1 MEEKGTILIVDDE
14 VRITDILNLYLKKE
28 GYRTLTAGDGLE
40 ALSVMQE
47 SLPDLIISDLMMPNM
62 DGIEFC
68 KEVKT
73 RPEFTN
79 PYFIMLTAKAT
90 VDSKV
95 EGLKIGADDY
105 ITKPFNVKELVARVN
120 SAMRIKALQNEV
132 VEKNV
137 ELERY
142 KAAMENELQLA
153 ARFQESLIPP
163 DGNIS
168 PGIRLTSIYQPT
180 IHIGGDIF
188 DVRNAGDG
196 QIVFFVADVTGHG
209 IVAAVISAMI
219 KLSFI
224 QAAADTSS
232 PSVIAEKIN
241 RDIVSTTSE
250 EHFASV
256 FLGSLTPDG
265 SALSFV
271 RAGHPAPYLCQQNGQ
286 ILPLAPKGFLLGI
299 DPNSKFPQQTVSLSP
314 RDRIFMFTDGIS
326 EAEGRDGELF
336 GTGRIRQYLARP
348 GASLRGLLDL
358 ANQWSGGQYQDDFTL
373 VQLEILDKT

>member
-28 GYRTLTAGDGLE
+28 GYQTLTAGDGLE

-47 SLPDLIISDLMMPNM
+47 NVPDLIISDLMMPNM

-73 RPEFTN
+73 RSEFTN

-232 PSVIAEKIN
+232 PSAIAEKIN

-271 RAGHPAPYLCQQNGQ
+271 RAGHPAPYLCQHDGQ

-299 DPNSKFPQQTVSLSP
+299 DPTAQFPQQTVSLSP

-336 GTGRIRQYLARP
+336 GTGRIRQYLARQ
-348 GASLRGLLDL
+348 GASLSGLLDL

-373 VQLEILDKT
+373 VQLEILERG

>member
-1 MEEKGTILIVDDE
+1 MDEKGIILIVDDE

-28 GYRTLTAGDGLE
+28 GYRTMTAGDGLK
-40 ALSVMQE
+40 ALAAMRE
-47 SLPDLIISDLMMPNM
+47 TTPDLIISDLMMPNM
-62 DGIEFC
+62 DGIAFC

-73 RPEFTN
+73 KPEYSN

-95 EGLKIGADDY
+95 QGLKIGADDY

-120 SAMRIKALQNEV
+120 SAMRIKALQNEI

-163 DGNIS
+163 DGDIC

-188 DVRNAGDG
+188 DVRKAGDG
-196 QIVFFVADVTGHG
+196 KIVFFVADVTGHG

-224 QAAADTSS
+224 QAAASTSS
-232 PSVIAEKIN
+232 PAAIAGKIN

-256 FLGSLTPDG
+256 FLGSIEADG
-265 SALSFV
+265 SSLSFV
-271 RAGHPAPYLCQQNGQ
+271 RAGHPAPYLCRQDKQ

-299 DPNSKFPQQTVSLSP
+299 DPDAQFVQQRVSLYP
-314 RDRIFMFTDGIS
+314 GDRIVMFTDGIS
-326 EAEGRDGELF
+326 EAEGPDGELF
-336 GTGRIRQYLARP
+336 GTGRIRQYLARS
-348 GASLRGLLDL
+348 GASLSGLREI
-358 ANQWSGGQYQDDFTL
+358 ANQWAGGQYQDDFTL
-373 VQLEILDKT
+373 VQLEIS

>member
-1 MEEKGTILIVDDE
+1 MSEKGTILIVDDE
-14 VRITDILNLYLKKE
+14 VRIIDILNLYLKKE
-28 GYRTLTAGDGLE
+28 GYRTLTATDGLN
-40 ALSVMQE
+40 ALETMKE
-47 SLPDLIISDLMMPNM
+47 FIPDLIISDLMMPNM
-62 DGIEFC
+62 DGITFC

-73 RPEFTN
+73 RNEFGN

-90 VDSKV
+90 IDSKV
-95 EGLKIGADDY
+95 QGLKIGADDY

-120 SAMRIKALQNEV
+120 SAMRIKALQNEI

-142 KAAMENELQLA
+142 KAAMENELKLA

-163 DGNIS
+163 DGDIGN
-168 PGIRLTSIYQPT
+168 GIRLTSIYKPT

-188 DVRNAGDG
+188 DVRKAGDG
-196 QIVFFVADVTGHG
+196 RIVFFVADVTGHG

-224 QAAADTSS
+224 QAAATSS
-232 PSVIAEKIN
+232 SPTVIAEKIN

-256 FLGSLTPDG
+256 FLGTISTTPLQ
-265 SALSFV
+265 LSFV
-271 RAGHPAPYLCQQNGQ
+271 RAGHPAPYLRRKNGE
-286 ILPLAPKGFLLGI
+286 ILPLAPRGFLLGI
-299 DPNSKFPQQTVSLSP
+299 DPNAGFVQQQISLEAG
-314 RDRIFMFTDGIS
+314 DRIVMFTDGIS
-326 EAEGRDGELF
+326 EAEGPNGELF

-348 GASLRGLLDL
+348 NASLQGLRDL
-358 ANQWSGGQYQDDFTL
+358 ADQWAGENYQDDFTL
-373 VQLEILDKT
+373 VQLEILQGN

>member
-1 MEEKGTILIVDDE
+1 LEEKGTILIVDDE

-28 GYRTLTAGDGLE
+28 GYQTLTAGDGLE

-47 SLPDLIISDLMMPNM
+47 NVPDLIISDLMMPNM

-73 RPEFTN
+73 RSEFTN

-232 PSVIAEKIN
+232 PSAIAEKIN

-271 RAGHPAPYLCQQNGQ
+271 RAGHPAPYLCQHDGQ

-299 DPNSKFPQQTVSLSP
+299 DPTAQFPQQTVSLSP

-336 GTGRIRQYLARP
+336 GTGRIRQYLARQ
-348 GASLRGLLDL
+348 GASLSGLLDL

-373 VQLEILDKT
+373 VQLEILERG